1 MGATQLGKQ
10 GTAVLKVC
18 VGLCACV
25 LCAVAAAAAAAG
37 NETIPVDEAGNPKL
51 RDIGLFLKAAIKQHL
66 PDTDVKYI
74 DPSNMV
80 QVSGPSPP
88 RAFAVLGVEC

>member
-1 MGATQLGKQ
+1 MRGATLLGKQ
-10 GTAVLKVC
+10 GTGLLKVC

-25 LCAVAAAAAAAG
+25 LCAVAAAAG

-80 QVSGPSPP
+80 QVSGPPP
-88 RAFAVLGVEC
+88 HLLSLLLSAEC